1 MYYNDICTKGKDEFK
16 MKHMGKVHVLKYVL
30 LLIVAIGVGVGG
42 YEIGLSHTQNT
53 KNYQISKSSKSNTDN
68 NTSSVSQESSSDSTD
83 EIVSQDSS
91 SSNDE
96 NSLFYGG
103 TFAGYHNVHELA
115 NNGYTVTSYLIT
127 REGMTAKQAHQFIRD
142 NYDKLSGF
150 LTSGEIQTM
159 NEDNN

>member
-1 MYYNDICTKGKDEFK
+1 
-16 MKHMGKVHVLKYVL
+16 MKHMGKVHVLKYIL

-53 KNYQISKSSKSNTDN
+53 KNYQVSKSSTSNTDN
-68 NTSSVSQESSSDSTD
+68 DSTSSVSQESSSDSTD
-83 EIVSQDSS
+83 EITYQDSS

-96 NSLFYGG
+96 KSNETSLFYDG

-115 NNGYTVTSYLIT
+115 NDGYTVTSYLIT
-127 REGMTAKQAHQFIRD
+127 HEGMTAKQAHQFIRD

>member
-1 MYYNDICTKGKDEFK
+1 
-16 MKHMGKVHVLKYVL
+16 MKHMGKVHVLKYIL

-68 NTSSVSQESSSDSTD
+68 NTPSVSQESSSDSTD
-83 EIVSQDSS
+83 ENVSQDSS

-96 NSLFYGG
+96 NSLFYDG

-115 NNGYTVTSYLIT
+115 NDGYTVTSYLIT
-127 REGMTAKQAHQFIRD
+127 HEGMTAKQAHQFIRD

-159 NEDNN
+159 NENND

>member
-1 MYYNDICTKGKDEFK
+1 
-16 MKHMGKVHVLKYVL
+16 MKHMGKVHILKYIL

-42 YEIGLSHTQNT
+42 YEIGVTHSQNT
-53 KNYQISKSSKSNTDN
+53 KNYQISKSSKSSTDN
-68 NTSSVSQESSSDSTD
+68 NTPSVSYDSSSDSTD

-96 NSLFYGG
+96 KSNNSSLFYDR

-115 NNGYTVTSYLIT
+115 NDGYTVTSYLIT
-127 REGMTAKQAHQFIRD
+127 HEGMTAKQAHQFIRD

>member
-1 MYYNDICTKGKDEFK
+1 
-16 MKHMGKVHVLKYVL
+16 MKHMGKVHVLKYIL
-30 LLIVAIGVGVGG
+30 LLIVAVGVGVGG

-96 NSLFYGG
+96 NSNNSSLFYDG

-115 NNGYTVTSYLIT
+115 NDGYTVTSYLIT
-127 REGMTAKQAHQFIRD
+127 HEGMTAKQAHQFIRD

>member
-1 MYYNDICTKGKDEFK
+1 
-16 MKHMGKVHVLKYVL
+16 MKHMGKVHVLKYIL

-42 YEIGLSHTQNT
+42 YEIGLIHNQNT
-53 KNYQISKSSKSNTDN
+53 KNYQVAQSSKSSMDN
-68 NTSSVSQESSSDSTD
+68 NTSSVSQESSSDTTD

-91 SSNDE
+91 SNNDEESND
-96 NSLFYGG
+96 NSLFYDG

-115 NNGYTVTSYLIT
+115 NAGYTVTSYLIT
-127 REGMTAKQAHQFIRD
+127 HEGMTAKQAHQFIKD

-159 NEDNN
+159 NENSN